1 MKTIKSIA
9 PILLLLLIII
19 TGCCKKTSKPPT
31 TDADGLPLATQTGA
45 NTFGC
50 LIDGVPF
57 TVSGQ
62 YSDWRYYGVE
72 YIFGLDSVLSINI
85 VSSEPRKTI
94 HLTSKINGAIPGT
107 FIANKYLV
115 PTRSYANLGGGVIP
129 GQGGY
134 YVANDTLKSTITVT
148 KYSGD
153 RINGGKAG
161 DGAIIS
167 GTFDLEMQNAQGAKI
182 KITKGRFDIARK

>member
-72 YIFGLDSVLSINI
+72 YFFGGDSVLGISFKFTKPDRDIN
-85 VSSEPRKTI
+85 VRAKV
-94 HLTSKINGAIPGT
+94 NGMIPST
-107 FIANKYLV
+107 FLANKYIT
-115 PTRSYANLGGGVIP
+115 PSRSFVNLGGSVIP

-134 YVANDTLKSTITVT
+134 YVANDSSAFNVTIT
-148 KYSGD
+148 KYTGD
-153 RINGGKAG
+153 RTMYSKTG
-161 DGAIIS
+161 DIVS
-167 GTFDLEMQNAQGAKI
+167 GLFEGEMQNNQGTRI
-182 KITKGRFDIARK
+182 KKKGRFDIARK